1 MPDKFEYGPIDT
13 YEVIWTSGH
22 VEHVQ
27 AHQVLMP
34 KDEMFEGLFQALGGT
49 RTASKPQPPAWT
61 FHGEI
66 DGRWRLVLHAPAEDI
81 RSVRNVTH
89 TQDRA
94 EGVR

>member
-1 MPDKFEYGPIDT
+1 MSYDHGPIDT
-13 YEVIWTSGH
+13 YEIIWASGH
-22 VEHVQ
+22 VEYIQ

-34 KDEMFEGLFQALGGT
+34 PEDLPFHLGGGLFG
-49 RTASKPQPPAWT
+49 RTATEVKAPRRAWT